1 MKRGQVPPPASISH
15 LPGSCHPI
23 ARTAEEDRQLLPGCW
38 ASQGSALQIW
48 LLTTG
53 LHHKPQFTRAPW
65 NGVLTP
71 RLAVWGSPTSSPGS
85 CVLLPRAYPVSSSWS
100 PYNQQSQLRISNR
113 SIPHLQ
119 KRLSCSPGCCV
130 ILLRCVILP
139 TQPLRVCPALKVTGL
154 VGDSLTL
161 LYLHNAR
168 GTPIDLTSTSP
179 FASRS
184 LIKIKINLETG
195 ELHQ

>member
-1 MKRGQVPPPASISH
+1 M
-15 LPGSCHPI
+15 
-23 ARTAEEDRQLLPGCW
+23 AEEDRQLLPGCW

-48 LLTTG
+48 LLMTG

-65 NGVLTP
+65 NGILPP

-85 CVLLPRAYPVSSSWS
+85 CVLLPRAHLVSSSWS
-100 PYNQQSQLRISNR
+100 PYSQQSQLRISNR
-113 SIPHLQ
+113 AIPHLQ

-130 ILLRCVILP
+130 ILP
-139 TQPLRVCPALKVTGL
+139 TQPLRVCAVLKVTGL
-154 VGDSLTL
+154 LGDSLTL

-168 GTPIDLTSTSP
+168 GTPTDLTSTSP